1 LLAEVY
7 RRQSIA
13 STVKFQTIPVL
24 FEELDR
30 FASLADRLANRARLN
45 QDRELETVA
54 IACEAAL
61 RQISGQAPLGERL
74 LNDRIQAS
82 LTKVQDLAA
91 VHGLFDREVAE
102 LERATS
108 ALIEK

>member
-1 LLAEVY
+1 
-7 RRQSIA
+7 
-13 STVKFQTIPVL
+13 
-24 FEELDR
+24 
-30 FASLADRLANRARLN
+30 
-45 QDRELETVA
+45 
-54 IACEAAL
+54 EAAL

-102 LERATS
+102 LERAAS
-108 ALIEK
+108 ALIEKGGTVHPKDHKLRAVMRQYPQSCVLVASRALAEALKAEMPVQNKSHLRFL